1 MKQIIQQQDALFAFE
16 QFCRLTNHHSDD
28 QTKSR
33 LPPYLSE
40 TSRTMKSTRPSL
52 VILKLAQAP
61 SCFQIYHQTYLKVE
75 TQVSASFSIYK
86 QGPLLSLYSEFDRMR
101 ALIYTYVAR
110 ANDLNSMANDS
121 RDRNR

>member
-33 LPPYLSE
+33 LPPFLSE
-40 TSRTMKSTRPSL
+40 TSRTMKSTRPPL

-61 SCFQIYHQTYLKVE
+61 KLSSVCR
-75 TQVSASFSIYK
+75 VSVLVIVY
-86 QGPLLSLYSEFDRMR
+86 
-101 ALIYTYVAR
+101 II
-110 ANDLNSMANDS
+110 
-121 RDRNR
+121 

>member
-40 TSRTMKSTRPSL
+40 TSRTMKSTRSSL
-52 VILKLAQAP
+52 AILQLAQAP
-61 SCFQIYHQTYLKVE
+61 RDQIYIVQ
-75 TQVSASFSIYK
+75 
-86 QGPLLSLYSEFDRMR
+86 FDRKATVRYGM
-101 ALIYTYVAR
+101 LGPQ
-110 ANDLNSMANDS
+110 
-121 RDRNR
+121 

>member
-1 MKQIIQQQDALFAFE
+1 MFLG
-16 QFCRLTNHHSDD
+16 
-28 QTKSR
+28 
-33 LPPYLSE
+33 P
-40 TSRTMKSTRPSL
+40 
-52 VILKLAQAP
+52 LKLNICPPKMYAELPGATYGAQIGAVAAQLR
-61 SCFQIYHQTYLKVE
+61 CLFEIYHQTYLKVE

-110 ANDLNSMANDS
+110 ANDLSSMANDS